1 MGVERVLQAAARLIV
16 VLGATTAIA
25 APRERVAVI
34 DLGPDDPAND
44 SVIRQKLA
52 AAIVA
57 GGLDAVIGDGVEDAL
72 GGSSTDPD
80 ALQLAVALG
89 EAQRAFGA
97 LDCKAAIT
105 ASKTAIGIAAARQAA
120 GLAVP
125 ELARGWTYVMLCADR
140 DGDVD
145 AAMGAAARLRALGDR
160 PAEVGKD
167 IWTKY
172 PEVDTMLDR
181 DMFQLEIKAEV
192 DGAAIWIDFQ
202 RAGASPLKITLPA
215 GEHVIAAASGT
226 RRGWAAGTAVRT
238 QATVAVPMPEQRGPN
253 AELAARV
260 AGWGGKLPAPAELG
274 EVLAQVKARVAII
287 RTGDRIEAWGRVGR
301 SEAPH
306 ALGGDDGI
314 GTLAE
319 APRLVAVIADR
330 VQSWNDRAP
339 DPDRPLLVEDPKTRG
354 TRKERADEPTRWWV
368 YAAILGAVGGGVTLM
383 LLHDTANNTQR
394 VELHQPSSRP

>member
-125 ELARGWTYVMLCADR
+125 ELARGWTYVM
-140 DGDVD
+140 
-145 AAMGAAARLRALGDR
+145 
-160 PAEVGKD
+160 
-167 IWTKY
+167 
-172 PEVDTMLDR
+172 
-181 DMFQLEIKAEV
+181 
-192 DGAAIWIDFQ
+192 
-202 RAGASPLKITLPA
+202 
-215 GEHVIAAASGT
+215 
-226 RRGWAAGTAVRT
+226 
-238 QATVAVPMPEQRGPN
+238 
-253 AELAARV
+253 
-260 AGWGGKLPAPAELG
+260 
-274 EVLAQVKARVAII
+274 
-287 RTGDRIEAWGRVGR
+287 
-301 SEAPH
+301 
-306 ALGGDDGI
+306 
-314 GTLAE
+314 
-319 APRLVAVIADR
+319 
-330 VQSWNDRAP
+330 
-339 DPDRPLLVEDPKTRG
+339 
-354 TRKERADEPTRWWV
+354 
-368 YAAILGAVGGGVTLM
+368 
-383 LLHDTANNTQR
+383 
-394 VELHQPSSRP
+394 